1 MTATTLAFAPA
12 LSPVEDVPNS
22 SGREF
27 SLLELA
33 GPLTTQAMTFEDF
46 LSLSSRFP
54 DLRME
59 QETNGQI
66 TIMPPVFSGSGYRE
80 SEANGFVWQWN
91 RQTKLGRTYSASTG
105 IRLRDGSTRQADT
118 AWISSEKLAALDAAQ
133 TDRSFLPVEPDFII
147 EVRSETDQLAK
158 VKAKMNEVWIS
169 NGVRLAWLIDPYEEK
184 AWIYRAN
191 GSIEAAEG
199 FTGKKLHGEDV
210 LPGFELELDAFRLP
224 S

>member
-1 MTATTLAFAPA
+1 
-12 LSPVEDVPNS
+12 
-22 SGREF
+22 
-27 SLLELA
+27 
-33 GPLTTQAMTFEDF
+33 MTFEDF

-191 GSIEAAEG
+191 GSIEAVEG
-199 FTGKKLHGEDV
+199 FAGKKLHGEDV
-210 LPGFELELDAFRLP
+210 LPGFELELDEFRLP